1 MHQITETQL
10 FDAPLTLKQ
19 RMLYDVEYQLIVD
32 VDKAIHGVIYY
43 FEFVGGHSIIVLGKY
58 KKFCGNI
65 GGLSVIFLFQEKN
78 H

>member
-1 MHQITETQL
+1 MSGAQCVLKPRVHCPGMHQITETQL

-43 FEFVGGHSIIVLGKY
+43 FEFVGGHSCNCFGQI
-58 KKFCGNI
+58 
-65 GGLSVIFLFQEKN
+65 
-78 H
+78 